1 MYLTDLL
8 FCDKRKVKTVISG
21 LNDTKR
27 TKKKQVALIL
37 VLFTPSDL
45 NDFEA
50 QIDFGKSFVA
60 KNIPT
65 LTILILSML

>member
-1 MYLTDLL
+1 MYLTELL
-8 FCDKRKVKTVISG
+8 FCDKRKVKTIISG

-27 TKKKQVALIL
+27 AKKKQVTLIL

-50 QIDFGKSFVA
+50 QIDFGKNFVA
-60 KNIPT
+60 TNIPT